1 MDYLKVKF
9 SSPSSILYAVGLV
22 NLGRLSGEDIY
33 FSSWWIRLD
42 KKIAVTGSMSL
53 LVDMDTD

>member
-9 SSPSSILYAVGLV
+9 SSPSSKLDARGLV
-22 NLGRLSGEDIY
+22 NLGRLSGEDICI
-33 FSSWWIRLD
+33 SSWWIRLD

-53 LVDMDTD
+53 LVDMNTD